1 MEPFQADVKHVAKDN
16 DTFRTVLFTG
26 AHSQLVVMSL
36 LAGEEIGEETHEED
50 QLFYFV
56 DGEGEAVLDGRRST
70 LEEHDVLC
78 VPAGTRHNIRNTGEE
93 PMKLFT
99 IYAPAHHPAGT
110 VHRTKAD
117 ALAAEKQEAL
127 AR

>member
-36 LAGEEIGEETHEED
+36 LAGEEIGEEAHEED

-56 DGEGEAVLDGRRST
+56 DGEGEAVLDGRRSA

-78 VPAGTRHNIRNTGEE
+78 IPAGTRHNIRNTGGE